1 MLPCIYRTNMKK
13 QILIST
19 EIDGAQL
26 VEDTIVT
33 AIEGGSNY
41 WYWVKVTENWFEVAK
56 RYDIAEAKK
65 ETPQRLHLSP
75 FSILISNALLNVDN
89 FQMNVYDLE
98 DPDERLGVLSKE
110 SFVKACE
117 ICCTNYP
124 DVWANILTGNFDA
137 DDADVLFQ
145 LAVMGDVVF
154 G

>member
-1 MLPCIYRTNMKK
+1 MKK

-41 WYWVKVTENWFEVAK
+41 WYWVKVEENWFEVAK

-65 ETPQRLHLSP
+65 ETPPRLSLSP
-75 FSILISNALLNVDN
+75 FSMLIANALMNVEN

-98 DPDERLGVLSKE
+98 DTDERLGTLSKE
-110 SFVKACE
+110 SFVRGCE
-117 ICCTNYP
+117 ICATKYP
-124 DVWANILTGNFDA
+124 HVWENFMTASFDA

>member
-1 MLPCIYRTNMKK
+1 MKK

-19 EIDGAQL
+19 LIDGAQL
-26 VEDTIVT
+26 VEGTIVT

-41 WYWVKVTENWFEVAK
+41 WYWVKVDENWFEVAK

-65 ETPQRLHLSP
+65 ETPPRLSLSP
-75 FSILISNALLNVDN
+75 FSILISNALMNVEN

-98 DPDERLGVLSKE
+98 NTDERLGTLTKE
-110 SFVKACE
+110 SFVKGCE
-117 ICCTNYP
+117 ICCSTYP
-124 DVWANILTGNFDA
+124 QVWANIVTGNYDA

>member
-1 MLPCIYRTNMKK
+1 MKK

-33 AIEGGSNY
+33 ALEGGSNY
-41 WYWVKVTENWFEVAK
+41 WYWVKIEENWFEVAK

-65 ETPQRLHLSP
+65 QTPPRLSLSP
-75 FSILISNALLNVDN
+75 FSVMISNALMNVEN

-98 DPDERLGVLSKE
+98 DTDERLGTLTKE
-110 SFVKACE
+110 SFVRGCE
-117 ICCTNYP
+117 MCCVNYP
-124 DVWANILTGNFDA
+124 EIWANLITGNYDA
-137 DDADVLFQ
+137 GDADVLFQ

>member
-1 MLPCIYRTNMKK
+1 MEK

-19 EIDGAQL
+19 LIDGAQL
-26 VEDTIVT
+26 VEGTIVT

-41 WYWVKVTENWFEVAK
+41 WYWVKVDENWFEVAK

-65 ETPQRLHLSP
+65 ETPPRLSLSP
-75 FSILISNALLNVDN
+75 FSILISNALLNVEN

-98 DPDERLGVLSKE
+98 DTDERLGTLTKE
-110 SFVKACE
+110 SFVKGCE
-117 ICCTNYP
+117 ICCSCYP
-124 DVWANILTGNFDA
+124 QVWANIVTGNYDA

>member
-1 MLPCIYRTNMKK
+1 MTK

-19 EIDGAQL
+19 LIDGAQL
-26 VEDTIVT
+26 VEGTIVT

-41 WYWVKVTENWFEVAK
+41 WYWVKVDENWFEVAK

-65 ETPQRLHLSP
+65 ETPPRLSLSP
-75 FSILISNALLNVDN
+75 FSILISNALLNVEN

-98 DPDERLGVLSKE
+98 DTDERLGTLTKE
-110 SFVKACE
+110 SFVKGCE
-117 ICCTNYP
+117 ICCSCYP
-124 DVWANILTGNFDA
+124 QIWANIITGNYDA

>member
-1 MLPCIYRTNMKK
+1 MTK

-19 EIDGAQL
+19 LIDGDQL
-26 VEDTIVT
+26 VEGTIVT

-41 WYWVKVTENWFEVAK
+41 WYWVKVDENWFEVAK

-65 ETPQRLHLSP
+65 ETPPRLSLSP
-75 FSILISNALLNVDN
+75 FSILISNALMNVEN

-98 DPDERLGVLSKE
+98 DTDERLGTLTKE
-110 SFVKACE
+110 SFVKGCE
-117 ICCTNYP
+117 ICCSTYP
-124 DVWANILTGNFDA
+124 QVWANIITGNYDA

>member
-1 MLPCIYRTNMKK
+1 MTK

-19 EIDGAQL
+19 LIDGAQL

-41 WYWVKVTENWFEVAK
+41 WYWVKVDENWFEVAK

-65 ETPQRLHLSP
+65 ETPPRLSLSP
-75 FSILISNALLNVDN
+75 FSILISNALMNVEN

-98 DPDERLGVLSKE
+98 NTDERLGTLTKE
-110 SFVKACE
+110 SFVKGCE
-117 ICCTNYP
+117 ICATQYAQ
-124 DVWANILTGNFDA
+124 VWANIITGNYDA

>member
-1 MLPCIYRTNMKK
+1 MTK

-19 EIDGAQL
+19 LIDGAQL
-26 VEDTIVT
+26 VEGTIVT

-41 WYWVKVTENWFEVAK
+41 WYWVKVDENWFEVAK

-65 ETPQRLHLSP
+65 ETPPRLSLSP
-75 FSILISNALLNVDN
+75 FSILISNALLNVEN

-98 DPDERLGVLSKE
+98 DTDERLGTLTKE
-110 SFVKACE
+110 SFVKGCE
-117 ICCTNYP
+117 ICCSTYP
-124 DVWANILTGNFDA
+124 QVWANIITGNYDA